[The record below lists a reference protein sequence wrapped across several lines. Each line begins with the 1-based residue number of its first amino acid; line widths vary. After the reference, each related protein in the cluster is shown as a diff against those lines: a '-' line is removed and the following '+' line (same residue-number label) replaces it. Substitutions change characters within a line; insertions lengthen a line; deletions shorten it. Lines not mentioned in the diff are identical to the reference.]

1 MKRVFPTLLPSI
13 IAAALGAAVILPF
26 HPGAAIGAGFLHLF
40 LAGGARILGGIVMTM
55 WVLMTTMLRLAF
67 AAMVAVLFPSL
78 ALPFVIALIIA
89 LVAEALFE
97 YFLAA
102 RKVAHA

>member
-1 MKRVFPTLLPSI
+1 
-13 IAAALGAAVILPF
+13 
-26 HPGAAIGAGFLHLF
+26 
-40 LAGGARILGGIVMTM
+40 MTM
-55 WVLMTTMLRLAF
+55 WVLMTTMLRLTF

-78 ALPFVIALIIA
+78 ALPFVLALIIA
-89 LVAEALFE
+89 LVAEAIFE

>member
-1 MKRVFPTLLPSI
+1 MNRLPQKLAPSFV
-13 IAAALGAAVILPF
+13 AALLGIVIIVPF
-26 HPGAAIGAGFLHLF
+26 HPGAAIGAGCLHFF
-40 LAGGARILGGIVMTM
+40 LAGGARILGGVVMTL
-55 WVLMTTMLRLAF
+55 WVLMTTMLRLTF

-78 ALPFVIALIIA
+78 ALPFVLALIIA
-89 LVAEALFE
+89 LVAEAIFE